1 MLNDLVA
8 LFTFRVKV
16 VGVRHVDAAF
26 TDVLLDEVRI
36 FLRVFAVERVPLRNQ
51 IIKAAA
57 ERPNIV
63 LRRQIILGAG
73 LQALR
78 RSVVQ
83 MTRILGALQQFLE
96 VVGHANHIPLDD
108 ALAQMYAR
116 RVQVSENHPS
126 IMYGLQTRR
135 QHAKN
140 R

>member
-1 MLNDLVA
+1 M
-8 LFTFRVKV
+8 
-16 VGVRHVDAAF
+16 GVRHVDAAF

-96 VVGHANHIPLDD
+96 VVGHTNHVPLDD
-108 ALAQMYAR
+108 ALA
-116 RVQVSENHPS
+116 
-126 IMYGLQTRR
+126 
-135 QHAKN
+135 
-140 R
+140 